1 MRRFF
6 LLFVLCLIGASI
18 YAQSMK
24 VTGKVVDGDGLE
36 VIGASVVVKGAA
48 GVGTITDLN
57 GTYSLTVNMGHR
69 TKRFFQWSGKMGE
82 RF

>member
-1 MRRFF
+1 MNLKVKPWIYVLCVDF

-36 VIGASVVVKGAA
+36 VIGASVVVKGCRS
-48 GVGTITDLN
+48 GYHYRPERYLF
-57 GTYSLTVNMGHR
+57 TYC
-69 TKRFFQWSGKMGE
+69 K
-82 RF
+82 